1 MVRAPAL
8 AAASWELEGRLGG
21 AWNAG
26 LPIVIQQQGYENLRF
41 TAELRTRGLD
51 PPLYYGGRI
60 TAWQSGRGW
69 AIDLVH
75 HKLHLEEPP
84 PEVRSFAISH
94 GYNLLTLQR
103 LFARDRWRYG
113 AGLGAVVAHPES
125 EVRGLVFEET
135 QGLFRDG
142 YYVAGVTAAGLAGH
156 SLAIGSRFLV
166 AAEARLT
173 WSSARVPIAQGSARV
188 PNLALHGTVG
198 LTWNASR

>member
-103 LFARDRWRYG
+103 LFARHRWRYG

-142 YYVAGVTAAGLAGH
+142 YYVAGVTAAG
-156 SLAIGSRFLV
+156 SPDTRSRLGV
-166 AAEARLT
+166 DSWSRRRHASHGRRRACRSRRVQPGCPT
-173 WSSARVPIAQGSARV
+173 WRCTEPWA
-188 PNLALHGTVG
+188 
-198 LTWNASR
+198 